1 MKKESRKERI
11 WLLPVLFWA
20 ALCGLLMYLSAVRN
34 VDHVS
39 AREEPGLTE
48 LSYEIWQEPD
58 PNGPIGITRE
68 YRISL
73 GQEPD
78 RGDCL
83 AFYTVHQY
91 VEVYIGEELVS
102 QWKPESGSFIR
113 TVGSNWTIV
122 PLARED
128 AGKEVRVRLS
138 PVYESVKDREVTFWE
153 GPAIY
158 VYAQQLKRDLPELAI
173 SGLALVLGLVF
184 LVLSLL
190 PRLRRYMGSCLV
202 YLGIFAIWLGLWRVN
217 DTRFSPFMMPE
228 KPLLMFY
235 TTFGAMMSG
244 VLPLLLI
251 LEERLTGPMK
261 KLTGLYIRA
270 VSLLGLGELALQV
283 FFGIDLRRFLTC
295 TMLCLVLGMVVLV
308 AGLVKLGEKD
318 PGVRS
323 LSLLSLVL
331 AVGAMADISRY
342 YRNDSSAGLVF
353 TLSAVLICVALI
365 GVQMVLRYVR
375 RERELLDSQTK
386 IMLSQIQPHFL
397 YNALCV
403 IQDLCHGTA
412 PEAEKAT
419 VEFSEFLRSNLD
431 SLRAT
436 APIPFEAE
444 LKHTR
449 NYLSLEQRRFGEDL
463 KVIYDIETKNF
474 SLPALTLEPIV
485 ENAVRYGV
493 LQREEGG
500 TVWISTREEPDAFRV
515 TVRDDGVG
523 FDVTVTKQD
532 GRSHIGIQNVRDRL
546 EQMCGGSLVIVSTPG
561 KGTVATIIVPKGRK
575 AE

>member
-1 MKKESRKERI
+1 MKERKKERI
-11 WLLPVLFWA
+11 WLLPVLFWV
-20 ALCGLLMYLSAVRN
+20 ALCALLLYLSVTKN

-39 AREEPGLTE
+39 VRQEPELKV
-48 LSYEIWQEPD
+48 LSYEVWQEPD
-58 PNGPIGITRE
+58 PNSPAGETLE
-68 YRISL
+68 YRMRL
-73 GQEPD
+73 GEDPD

-91 VEVYIGEELVS
+91 VEVYMGDELVA
-102 QWKPESGSFIR
+102 QWKPEKGSFIQ

-122 PLARED
+122 PLDRED
-128 AGKEVRVRLS
+128 SGKEVRVRLS
-138 PVYESVKDREVTFWE
+138 PVYQSVKGREVIFYE
-153 GPAIY
+153 GPAIS
-158 VYAQQLKRDLPELAI
+158 VYSHQLKSDLPELMI
-173 SGLALVLGLVF
+173 SGISLVMGAVF

-190 PRLRRYMGSCLV
+190 PGLRKHMGRRLV

-235 TTFGAMMSG
+235 TTIGGMMSG

-251 LEERLTGPMK
+251 LEKRLTGRIQR
-261 KLTGLYIRA
+261 LTRLYIRA
-270 VSLLGLGELALQV
+270 VSLLELGELAAQV
-283 FFGIDLRRFLTC
+283 FLGIDLRQFLTC
-295 TMLCLVLGMVVLV
+295 TMMCLVLGMVVLV

-323 LSLLSLVL
+323 LSMLSMVL
-331 AVGAMADISRY
+331 AVGAMADISQY
-342 YRNDSSAGLVF
+342 YRNGSSAGLVF

-365 GVQMVLRYVR
+365 GARMVQRYVH

-403 IQDLCHGTA
+403 IQDLCHGAA
-412 PEAEKAT
+412 PEAEQAT

-431 SLRAT
+431 SLQAT
-436 APIPFEAE
+436 APIPFGAE
-444 LKHTR
+444 LKHTQ
-449 NYLSLEQRRFGEDL
+449 NYLALEQRRFGEDL
-463 KVIYDIETKNF
+463 RVVYDIETQDF

-500 TVWISTREEPDAFRV
+500 TVWISTREEAHFFRV

-523 FDVTVTKQD
+523 FDVMVPKQD

-546 EQMCGGSLVIVSTPG
+546 ERMCGGSLTIVSTPG
-561 KGTVATIIVPKGRK
+561 EGTVATITVPKGRK
-575 AE
+575 DP